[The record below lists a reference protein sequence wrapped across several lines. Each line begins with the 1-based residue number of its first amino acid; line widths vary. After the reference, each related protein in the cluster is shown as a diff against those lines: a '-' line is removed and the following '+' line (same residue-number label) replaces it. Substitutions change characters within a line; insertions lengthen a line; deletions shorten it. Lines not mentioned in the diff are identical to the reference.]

1 MEHAHRNASRIPSHR
16 LTARVESSARI
27 ASSSPNQPVP
37 PQDTSSPKQTP
48 QVLQPLLRR
57 LRLIDLLPPH
67 AQIRQHPLLPLQLE
81 HLLLKRLLHDEP
93 GNHNL
98 ALLAQPVHAVDGLR
112 LGRRVELRLHDVD
125 FGCRGEVE
133 AEAAGGDGDQDDGHG
148 AVGREGVQRGAAG
161 GAGEAPVEARIGEA
175 GRVERDLDEVEVRR
189 PG

>member
-1 MEHAHRNASRIPSHR
+1 M
-16 LTARVESSARI
+16 
-27 ASSSPNQPVP
+27 
-37 PQDTSSPKQTP
+37 SSPKQTP

-57 LRLIDLLPPH
+57 LRFIDPLPPH

-93 GNHNL
+93 GDHNL

-133 AEAAGGDGDQDDGHG
+133 AEAASGDGDQDDGHG
-148 AVGREGVQRGAAG
+148 AVGREDVQRGAAG
-161 GAGEAPVEARIGEA
+161 GAGEAPVEARVVEA